1 MFFSSKNFG
10 PDTSDDEDSDVEFL
24 ELVGEDGKRLT

>member
-10 PDTSDDEDSDVEFL
+10 DDEDSDVEFL

>member
-10 PDTSDDEDSDVEFL
+10 PDTSDDEDSEFL